1 MRSAEQRARRA
12 EKERERRAAESPACR
27 QSRLA
32 SVKAATRRRRQ
43 ALTLESDITGTAERR
58 NSVKKR
64 ERRAAESP
72 DSRQARLASVKAA
85 TRRYRQA
92 LESSIVENQHMRAE
106 HRRQAA
112 VVAEARCA
120 RRAATH
126 NAAFEHL
133 VWLHSCSGYLGVMN
147 ARRLSHLKNAGAS
160 AALEIARQ
168 DVLADVQQHISLST
182 LDMAR
187 RVSDFSD
194 VNNVDV
200 DNDMKVCGSCG
211 TRDPDDP
218 YPREVTAAHMV
229 NTMNF
234 RVYELVLGSM
244 NFRVL
249 AHSPRPPPWPR
260 NLPKELRP
268 LPCQG

>member
-1 MRSAEQRARRA
+1 MRSGEQRARRA
-12 EKERERRAAESPACR
+12 YKE
-27 QSRLA
+27 
-32 SVKAATRRRRQ
+32 
-43 ALTLESDITGTAERR
+43 
-58 NSVKKR
+58 R

-106 HRRQAA
+106 QRRQAA

-120 RRAATH
+120 RRDTTH
-126 NAAFEHL
+126 NDAFEHL
-133 VWLHSCSGYLGVMN
+133 VWLHSCSGSLGVMD
-147 ARRLSHLKNAGAS
+147 ARRLSHLEKSGAS

-187 RVSDFSD
+187 CVSDFSD
-194 VNNVDV
+194 VNHV
-200 DNDMKVCGSCG
+200 DMKGCGSCG

-218 YPREVTAAHMV
+218 YSREYNTPRFACVTLASRL
-229 NTMNF
+229 TC
-234 RVYELVLGSM
+234 LVLLTS
-244 NFRVL
+244 V
-249 AHSPRPPPWPR
+249 
-260 NLPKELRP
+260 
-268 LPCQG
+268 

>member
-1 MRSAEQRARRA
+1 MTRPQKSTAPDALRRA
-12 EKERERRAAESPACR
+12 ASPRAYKERERRAAESPA
-27 QSRLA
+27 S
-32 SVKAATRRRRQ
+32 K
-43 ALTLESDITGTAERR
+43 RR

-72 DSRQARLASVKAA
+72 ASRQARLASGDKAA
-85 TRRYRQA
+85 TRRHRQA
-92 LESSIVENQHMRAE
+92 LESSIAENQHMRAE

-120 RRAATH
+120 RRDATH
-126 NAAFEHL
+126 NDAFEHL
-133 VWLHSCSGYLGVMN
+133 VWLHSCSGSLGVMN

-187 RVSDFSD
+187 CVSYLDFSD
-194 VNNVDV
+194 VNNV
-200 DNDMKVCGSCG
+200 DMKVCGSCG

-218 YPREVTAAHMV
+218 YSREVTCLLY
-229 NTMNF
+229 T
-234 RVYELVLGSM
+234 SP
-244 NFRVL
+244 
-249 AHSPRPPPWPR
+249 SPRDRQKSRMPSSA
-260 NLPKELRP
+260 
-268 LPCQG
+268 

>member
-1 MRSAEQRARRA
+1 MRSAEHRARRA

-43 ALTLESDITGTAERR
+43 ALTLESDITAKRR
-58 NSVKKR
+58 NSAR
-64 ERRAAESP
+64 L
-72 DSRQARLASVKAA
+72 ARLASDKAA
-85 TRRYRQA
+85 TRIHGQA
-92 LESSIVENQHMRAE
+92 LESSIAENQHMRAE

-120 RRAATH
+120 RRDATH
-126 NAAFEHL
+126 NDAFEHL
-133 VWLHSCSGYLGVMN
+133 VWLHSCSGSLGVMT

-187 RVSDFSD
+187 CVSDFSD
-194 VNNVDV
+194 VNNVD
-200 DNDMKVCGSCG
+200 MKVCGACG

-218 YPREVTAAHMV
+218 YSREVTAAHMV

-234 RVYELVLGSM
+234 RVYKLGSM

-249 AHSPRPPPWPR
+249 AHSPRPPPGKQLNVPQ
-260 NLPKELRP
+260 PGFSP
-268 LPCQG
+268 LLLIIGTCV

>member
-12 EKERERRAAESPACR
+12 YKERERRAAESPA
-27 QSRLA
+27 S
-32 SVKAATRRRRQ
+32 K
-43 ALTLESDITGTAERR
+43 RR

-72 DSRQARLASVKAA
+72 AARQARLATKKAA
-85 TRRYRQA
+85 TRKHRQA
-92 LESSIVENQHMRAE
+92 LESSIAENQHMRAE
-106 HRRQAA
+106 HHRQAA

-120 RRAATH
+120 RRDATH
-126 NAAFEHL
+126 SDAFEHL
-133 VWLHSCSGYLGVMN
+133 LWLHSCSGSLGVMN
-147 ARRLSHLKNAGAS
+147 ARRLSHLKHAGAW

-168 DVLADVQQHISLST
+168 DVLANVQQHISLST

-194 VNNVDV
+194 VNNVD
-200 DNDMKVCGSCG
+200 NDMRVCGSCG

-234 RVYELVLGSM
+234 RVYELGSM

-249 AHSPRPPPWPR
+249 AHSPRPAPGKQLNVPQPGFS
-260 NLPKELRP
+260 P
-268 LPCQG
+268 LLLIIGTCV

>member
-1 MRSAEQRARRA
+1 MRSTEQRARRA
-12 EKERERRAAESPACR
+12 EQERERRAAESPACR
-27 QSRLA
+27 QARLA
-32 SVKAATRRRRQ
+32 SDKASTRRRRQ
-43 ALTLESDITGTAERR
+43 ALTLESDITAKRR
-58 NSVKKR
+58 NSAR
-64 ERRAAESP
+64 L
-72 DSRQARLASVKAA
+72 ARLASDKAA
-85 TRRYRQA
+85 TRIHGQA
-92 LESSIVENQHMRAE
+92 LESSIAENQHMRAE

-120 RRAATH
+120 RRDATH
-126 NAAFEHL
+126 NDAFEHL
-133 VWLHSCSGYLGVMN
+133 VWLHSCSGSLGVMN

-187 RVSDFSD
+187 CVSDFSD
-194 VNNVDV
+194 VNNV

-234 RVYELVLGSM
+234 RVYELGSM

-249 AHSPRPPPWPR
+249 AHSPRPPPGEQLNVPQ
-260 NLPKELRP
+260 PGFSP
-268 LPCQG
+268 LYYITNRSPIQMRYLVR

>member
-1 MRSAEQRARRA
+1 MRSTEQRARRA
-12 EKERERRAAESPACR
+12 EKERERRAAESPA
-27 QSRLA
+27 
-32 SVKAATRRRRQ
+32 
-43 ALTLESDITGTAERR
+43 
-58 NSVKKR
+58 
-64 ERRAAESP
+64 
-72 DSRQARLASVKAA
+72 SRQARLASGDKAA
-85 TRRYRQA
+85 TRRHRQA
-92 LESSIVENQHMRAE
+92 LESSIAENQHMRAE

-120 RRAATH
+120 RRDATH
-126 NAAFEHL
+126 NDAFEHL
-133 VWLHSCSGYLGVMN
+133 VWLHSCSGSLGVMN

-187 RVSDFSD
+187 CVSDFSD
-194 VNNVDV
+194 VNNVD
-200 DNDMKVCGSCG
+200 NDMKECGSCG

-218 YPREVTAAHMV
+218 YSREVTAAHMV

-234 RVYELVLGSM
+234 RVYELGSM

-249 AHSPRPPPWPR
+249 AHSPRPPPGKQLNVPQPGFFIWYLLRFQRVKVKISGNNNRTNKIYR
-260 NLPKELRP
+260 NRSSNTN
-268 LPCQG
+268 

>member
-12 EKERERRAAESPACR
+12 EKERERRAAESPASR
-27 QSRLA
+27 QARLALDKAATRRRRQAQTLESSSITAKRRNSEKERERRAAELPASRQARLA
-32 SVKAATRRRRQ
+32 SDKAATRRRRQ
-43 ALTLESDITGTAERR
+43 ALTLES
-58 NSVKKR
+58 
-64 ERRAAESP
+64 
-72 DSRQARLASVKAA
+72 
-85 TRRYRQA
+85 
-92 LESSIVENQHMRAE
+92 ENQHMRAE

-120 RRAATH
+120 RRDATH
-126 NAAFEHL
+126 NDAFEHL
-133 VWLHSCSGYLGVMN
+133 VWLHSCSGSLGVMN
-147 ARRLSHLKNAGAS
+147 ARRLSHLKQAGAS

-187 RVSDFSD
+187 CVSDFSD
-194 VNNVDV
+194 VNNV
-200 DNDMKVCGSCG
+200 DMKVCGSCG

-218 YPREVTAAHMV
+218 YSREVTAAHMV

-234 RVYELVLGSM
+234 RVYELGSV

-249 AHSPRPPPWPR
+249 AHSPRPPPGKQLNENVPQ
-260 NLPKELRP
+260 PQPGFSP
-268 LPCQG
+268 L

>member
-12 EKERERRAAESPACR
+12 EKERERRAAESPA
-27 QSRLA
+27 
-32 SVKAATRRRRQ
+32 
-43 ALTLESDITGTAERR
+43 
-58 NSVKKR
+58 
-64 ERRAAESP
+64 
-72 DSRQARLASVKAA
+72 SRQARLASGDKAA
-85 TRRYRQA
+85 TRRHRQA
-92 LESSIVENQHMRAE
+92 LESSIAENQHMRAE

-120 RRAATH
+120 RRDATH
-126 NAAFEHL
+126 NDAFEHL
-133 VWLHSCSGYLGVMN
+133 VWLHSCSGSLGVMN

-168 DVLADVQQHISLST
+168 DVLADVQHHISLST

-187 RVSDFSD
+187 CVSDFSD
-194 VNNVDV
+194 VNNV

-234 RVYELVLGSM
+234 RVYELGSM

-249 AHSPRPPPWPR
+249 AHSPRPVSYTHLT
-260 NLPKELRP
+260 LPTSDLV
-268 LPCQG
+268 